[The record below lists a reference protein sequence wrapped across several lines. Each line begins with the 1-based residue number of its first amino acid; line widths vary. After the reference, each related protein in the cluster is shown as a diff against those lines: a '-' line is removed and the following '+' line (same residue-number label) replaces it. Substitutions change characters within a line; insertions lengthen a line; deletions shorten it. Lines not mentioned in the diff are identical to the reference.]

1 MLRTTSGASSPDG
14 TAIWVRGEEYVMNA
28 AEQVGSKRNAG
39 YRAADMVED
48 GMIVGLGTGSTVFFA
63 MERLG
68 ERITGEGLSIAGIPT
83 SYQAALRAR
92 QYGIPITSLDEHP
105 EIDIAIDGADQV
117 DPDLN
122 LIKGRGAALLRE
134 KCVCDA
140 TRRMLIVV
148 DQTKMV
154 DTLSAPVPV
163 EVLPFASASVSRR
176 LTLLDGRPVL
186 REGIKKDGPVITDN
200 GNFILDCDFGAI
212 ADPRHLEAEVASIPG
227 ALECGLFT
235 AYGEKIVVIVGE
247 EKGCRIVSLR

>member
-1 MLRTTSGASSPDG
+1 
-14 TAIWVRGEEYVMNA
+14 MNA

-39 YRAADMVED
+39 YRRRYGRRRND
-48 GMIVGLGTGSTVFFA
+48 VGLVPDRPSFA

-68 ERITGEGLSIAGIPT
+68 ERIAGEGLSIAGIPT

-92 QYGIPITSLDEHP
+92 RCTASITSLDEHP
-105 EIDIAIDGADQV
+105 EIDIAIDGADQA

-122 LIKGRGAALLRE
+122 LIKGRGAASSGE
-134 KCVCDA
+134 VFCDA